1 MTRADLFNIQNK
13 TEHEARVERIID
25 RAKDVLYKCNI
36 DQLKL
41 IKTDLKKF
49 FFFFFAKTTLK
60 NQPNL
65 LSKLAEHVF
74 AFQAER
80 QGYFVQDKIHTPH
93 PHIR

>member
-49 FFFFFAKTTLK
+49 FFFFFC
-60 NQPNL
+60 
-65 LSKLAEHVF
+65 
-74 AFQAER
+74 
-80 QGYFVQDKIHTPH
+80 
-93 PHIR
+93 